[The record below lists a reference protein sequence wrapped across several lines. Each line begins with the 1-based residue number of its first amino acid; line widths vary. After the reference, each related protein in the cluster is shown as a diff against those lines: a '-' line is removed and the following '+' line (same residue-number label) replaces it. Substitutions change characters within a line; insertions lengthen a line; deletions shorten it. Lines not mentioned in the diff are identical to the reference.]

1 MADQLKAAEAL
12 SFILRSNNID
22 HAVIGG
28 FAAVLLG
35 HHRSTQDVDVEIDFA
50 ANMRDELVQLLIEQ
64 DNRFAV
70 QHRKLLFTPT
80 NSADR
85 VLVETLPLG
94 ELGLPRELRIFKLES
109 SEIPILHP
117 AVLIL
122 TKMKRAAQLIA
133 STRPLSRAKFH
144 SDCSDIT
151 YLLNWLA
158 QRNETVDFVG
168 YKSAAV
174 DRLYKAVIDLLN
186 HWRTTERDM
195 VDLLDS
201 VLKPSDREK
210 IMDG

>member
-12 SFILRSNNID
+12 YQGSNDIT

-35 HHRSTQDVDVEIDFA
+35 HNRSTQDVDVEINFA

-70 QHRKLLFTPT
+70 QHRKLLFAPT
-80 NSADR
+80 DSADK
-85 VLVETLPLG
+85 VLIETLPLG

-133 STRPLSRAKFH
+133 STRPLPRAKFH
-144 SDCSDIT
+144 ADCSDIT

-158 QRNETVDFVG
+158 QRDATIDFVG
-168 YKSAAV
+168 YKSATV
-174 DRLYKAVIDLLN
+174 DRLYKAVIDLVH
-186 HWRTTERDM
+186 HWRTTDRDM
-195 VDLLDS
+195 VDLLAS
-201 VLKPSDREK
+201 VLEPGDREK
-210 IMDG
+210 VMDG